1 LEYGWAGT
9 AGTGDHASG
18 KARMPALNIN
28 GKEHTVDAESGMPL
42 LWAIRDLAGLTGTK
56 YGCGI
61 GECGA
66 CTIHVAG
73 KAVRACKVTVGE
85 SEGKEITTIEGIPE
99 TSAVVKAFAQLNVP
113 ACGYCIPGQIMQAV
127 ALIRQKPDLE
137 DQEIVDAMTGNV
149 CRCGAYSRIVAAV
162 RQAAGVQR

>member
-1 LEYGWAGT
+1 MA
-9 AGTGDHASG
+9 
-18 KARMPALNIN
+18 ALNIN
-28 GKEHTVDAESGMPL
+28 GKEHSVDADSDMPL

-66 CTIHVAG
+66 CTVHVAG
-73 KAVRACKVTVGE
+73 KAARACKVTVGE
-85 SEGKEITTIEGIPE
+85 ATGKDITTIEGIPD
-99 TSAVVKAFAQLNVP
+99 THPIVKAFAQLNVP
-113 ACGYCIPGQIMQAV
+113 ACGYCTPGQIMQAV

-137 DQEIVDAMTGNV
+137 DQEIVDGMSGNI
-149 CRCGAYSRIVAAV
+149 CRCGAYPRIVAAV

>member
-1 LEYGWAGT
+1 MA
-9 AGTGDHASG
+9 
-18 KARMPALNIN
+18 ALNIN
-28 GKEHTVDAESGMPL
+28 GKEHSVDAESDMPV

-61 GECGA
+61 GQCGA

-85 SEGKEITTIEGIPE
+85 AAGKDITTIEGISE
-99 TSAVVKAFAQLNVP
+99 THPIVKAFSQLNVP
-113 ACGYCIPGQIMQAV
+113 ACGYCTPGQIMQAV

-137 DQEIVDAMTGNV
+137 DEEIVEGMSGNV
-149 CRCGAYSRIVAAV
+149 CRCGAYARIVAAV